1 MSHPKRANYGNWIR
15 RRIIGEIALVAVLL
29 LLIAFLPLPLPGRL
43 SFWLFSGLFFG
54 VALYLVY
61 VYLLF
66 SDNGGH
72 LQAKVRQVLLDR
84 VSWDGRGKALDIGT
98 GNGALAIRLAQLYP
112 LSCTEGVDV
121 WGHQWEYAQ
130 SRCEQNALLEHVET
144 RVHFQNGSAAHLPY
158 ADETFDVV
166 VSHFVFHEVDVAD
179 KRQVLRE
186 AFRVLRPDGS
196 FAFQDMFL
204 DTALYGEISELIDL
218 VHTWG
223 VREVQYIPTKEAL
236 AIPFLVRNR
245 RALGYAGVLFGR
257 K

>member
-1 MSHPKRANYGNWIR
+1 
-15 RRIIGEIALVAVLL
+15 
-29 LLIAFLPLPLPGRL
+29 
-43 SFWLFSGLFFG
+43 
-54 VALYLVY
+54 
-61 VYLLF
+61 
-66 SDNGGH
+66 
-72 LQAKVRQVLLDR
+72 
-84 VSWDGRGKALDIGT
+84 
-98 GNGALAIRLAQLYP
+98 
-112 LSCTEGVDV
+112 
-121 WGHQWEYAQ
+121 
-130 SRCEQNALLEHVET
+130 VET
-144 RVHFQNGSAAHLPY
+144 RVHFQKGSAAHLPY

-179 KRQVLRE
+179 KRQMLRE